1 MNQRELTE
9 LRRRWKPE
17 KNSVSRI
24 YGCYVG
30 NTGEIISQQE
40 LPLSTMPQEE
50 AELYFALLKKA
61 MSGILGK
68 NLLDVAFSTQQV
80 MDSDEHRLLQ
90 ALRQSELR
98 DEEARTALFQRII
111 QGADLGESSY
121 LILLAMDKYDVPA
134 RTRDDGELEDA
145 SEQTFRYLLCAVC
158 PTKPASLELR
168 YDLEARGFHSASS
181 GVRPAAP
188 EMGFLFPAFNDR
200 AADLYHALYYTRSSE
215 DVHQSLIDSVFH
227 TPALRSAKE
236 QKGAFDAVLQ
246 DSLDQ
251 DCSFDLV
258 QSVHEQLRTVI
269 QDYTESKNPDPLQLS
284 PQEVGVLL
292 KNSGLEDEKVK
303 SFTAACEKEFGD
315 GASLDPVN
323 IVPGGDPG
331 HPRPKLSP
339 HPHRRRRGAQRR
351 QRPFPPHPAGGLSF
365 VPMLPGRKPFRV
377 VFCPFLP
384 VFRAFFGRDLAFCSR
399 FPRED

>member
-50 AELYFALLKKA
+50 TELYFALLKKA

-269 QDYTESKNPDPLQLS
+269 QDYKESKNPDPLQLS

-323 IVPGGDPG
+323 IVDAKRFEIKTPQIRITVDPDYSYLVETQVIRGRNYLLIPTDGDVE
-331 HPRPKLSP
+331 LN
-339 HPHRRRRGAQRR
+339 GASV
-351 QRPFPPHPAGGLSF
+351 H
-365 VPMLPGRKPFRV
+365 
-377 VFCPFLP
+377 
-384 VFRAFFGRDLAFCSR
+384 
-399 FPRED
+399 FPRTQRED

>member
-68 NLLDVAFSTQQV
+68 NLLDVEFSTQQV

-200 AADLYHALYYTRSSE
+200 AADLYHAL
-215 DVHQSLIDSVFH
+215 
-227 TPALRSAKE
+227 
-236 QKGAFDAVLQ
+236 
-246 DSLDQ
+246 
-251 DCSFDLV
+251 
-258 QSVHEQLRTVI
+258 
-269 QDYTESKNPDPLQLS
+269 
-284 PQEVGVLL
+284 
-292 KNSGLEDEKVK
+292 
-303 SFTAACEKEFGD
+303 
-315 GASLDPVN
+315 
-323 IVPGGDPG
+323 
-331 HPRPKLSP
+331 
-339 HPHRRRRGAQRR
+339 
-351 QRPFPPHPAGGLSF
+351 
-365 VPMLPGRKPFRV
+365 
-377 VFCPFLP
+377 
-384 VFRAFFGRDLAFCSR
+384 
-399 FPRED
+399 